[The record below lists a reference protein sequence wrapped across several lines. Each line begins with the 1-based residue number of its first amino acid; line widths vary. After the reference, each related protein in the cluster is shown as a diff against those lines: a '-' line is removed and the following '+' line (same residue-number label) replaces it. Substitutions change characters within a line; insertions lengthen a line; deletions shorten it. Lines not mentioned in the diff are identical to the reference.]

1 MNIVVKTCAPL
12 AQLAEQ
18 LTLNQWARG
27 SNPRRCTIVIQRLT
41 EISGKSF
48 FMPKR
53 AKWDIYEKS
62 KMSKSNLSKYEGQ
75 IIIVSELNFYKKYAL
90 IRP

>member
-1 MNIVVKTCAPL
+1 
-12 AQLAEQ
+12 
-18 LTLNQWARG
+18 
-27 SNPRRCTIVIQRLT
+27 
-41 EISGKSF
+41 
-48 FMPKR
+48 MPKR